1 MIEAAVVPKNSPK
14 FMKTPAKNL
23 GATLLLCLCTLLSEQ
38 AICQSTTSPPASQ
51 MSPNGSRV
59 RHRPKGSL
67 VPYHGII
74 SAVDKNAKTFTIEG
88 RRESRVLKIIDGTA
102 ITKGGETATIDDIN
116 KDDEVSG
123 SYLKDAD
130 GTLLART
137 VKIGPVKRRATPTPT
152 ASPIP

>member
-1 MIEAAVVPKNSPK
+1 
-14 FMKTPAKNL
+14 MKTQYL
-23 GATLLLCLCTLLSEQ
+23 GAALLLCLCTWLSDQ
-38 AICQSTTSPPASQ
+38 AISQETSSPPAAQPSSSAPRFRQ
-51 MSPNGSRV
+51 GS
-59 RHRPKGSL
+59 KGFL

-74 SAVDKNAKTFTIEG
+74 SAIDKNAKTITIEG
-88 RRESRVLKIIDGTA
+88 RLKPRVLKMIDGTS

-137 VKIGPVKRRATPTPT
+137 VKIGPVQRKATPTPT
-152 ASPIP
+152 ASPKR